1 MRLTRRERWRA
12 FFTGRLDGCVPR
24 SRLDLELKIMNG
36 WGLEMDA
43 AKARVDQLEPAL
55 VDMTLSLERV
65 VEIVREQ
72 YDCCSE
78 AEAERLLP
86 IIEEAERSIKAYP
99 DGK

>member
-55 VDMTLSLERV
+55 FECL
-65 VEIVREQ
+65 
-72 YDCCSE
+72 
-78 AEAERLLP
+78 RLLRHMRDIGMLNTFP
-86 IIEEAERSIKAYP
+86 DEPGRILNRIQIPDEELPTEGYP